1 MRVRI
6 QGATYETV
14 QEAAAAFNVTEQTIR
29 RVLNEGRED
38 RLKVKRVGCKRG
50 RPQPITIE
58 GVTWPNQKTANE
70 ALGLPYNY
78 LGQAINRNRPKTMA
92 KIEAVVRAYKE
103 RMICAG

>member
-6 QGATYETV
+6 QGVTYESV
-14 QEAAAAFNVTEQTIR
+14 QEAALAFNVREQTIR

-50 RPQPITIE
+50 RPEPITIE
-58 GVTWPNQKTANE
+58 GVTFANHKAANE

-78 LGQAINRNRPKTMA
+78 ISQAINRNRPKSMA
-92 KIEAVVRAYKE
+92 KVEAVVRAYKRE
-103 RMICAG
+103 RVG